1 MVLTNFRYAELT
13 ILYMNVDLKPWKTHQ
28 DIIMVIFL
36 SDGDAKYECYRLEI
50 MASYENKSNYSV
62 IYGVGM

>member
-1 MVLTNFRYAELT
+1 
-13 ILYMNVDLKPWKTHQ
+13 MNVDLKPWKTHQ

-50 MASYENKSNYSV
+50 MSSYENKSYYSV
-62 IYGVGM
+62 IYGLGM

>member
-1 MVLTNFRYAELT
+1 
-13 ILYMNVDLKPWKTHQ
+13 MNVDLKPWKTHQ

-50 MASYENKSNYSV
+50 IASYENKSYYSV
-62 IYGVGM
+62 IYGLGI